1 MNHKQ
6 KNWSEWLASV
16 EFTVNNKVYS
26 ATKVSSFIANYGWK
40 LRIGVDIRRKRKV
53 EKTIEFTE
61 RINQIYK
68 EVKIVLKQV
77 QEEIKK
83 QIDRRRKK
91 VELWKKRDKVI
102 LSIKDLVFKEQLAR
116 KLVDWYVRPYTIK
129 EVVSTNIVKLKLL
142 TTMRIHSVINMSWV
156 VRYWESVKR

>member
-77 QEEIKK
+77 QEEIKN
-83 QIDRRRKK
+83 R
-91 VELWKKRDKVI
+91 
-102 LSIKDLVFKEQLAR
+102 
-116 KLVDWYVRPYTIK
+116 
-129 EVVSTNIVKLKLL
+129 
-142 TTMRIHSVINMSWV
+142 
-156 VRYWESVKR
+156 